1 MKLQRTVDRH
11 WIMGRVQNIYLSYV
25 ALKRNV
31 QYLYSMT
38 LKGGNLYFRF
48 YFLLLSLSVVVILF
62 L

>member
-25 ALKRNV
+25 TLKRNV

-38 LKGGNLYFRF
+38 LKGGNLCFRF

-62 L
+62 M